1 MVSAKVLR
9 SRVPPVLMVVALVA
23 ENAFVAPASSVP
35 ALIVVVPL

>member
-1 MVSAKVLR
+1 M
-9 SRVPPVLMVVALVA
+9 PPVLMVVALVA